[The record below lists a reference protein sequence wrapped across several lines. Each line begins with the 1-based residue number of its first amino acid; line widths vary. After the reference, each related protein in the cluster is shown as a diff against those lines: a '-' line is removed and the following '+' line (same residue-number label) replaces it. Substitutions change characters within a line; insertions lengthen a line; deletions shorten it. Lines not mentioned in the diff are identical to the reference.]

1 MAYATAETAG
11 ERGVYTRT
19 YVLASRNGGMQR
31 MYNRFRFRRKNPRV
45 LSFCTGTSSKQTN
58 RKMAAHNDPKKSLQP
73 LHACMHCMHTAG
85 GIKELFEYTRINS

>member
-58 RKMAAHNDPKKSLQP
+58 RKMAAHNDPKKVCNP
-73 LHACMHCMHTAG
+73 ACMHAAG
-85 GIKELFEYTRINS
+85 GIKYKLAVWQASQSTSS